1 MENDLTTA
9 QSSIEKERRNQRRE
23 RLRLLMLSA
32 GTVLVLLA
40 LWEAAVRLGMVNAKY
55 LCAPTTVLKT
65 FFIKLTDP
73 KPDGAVLGVHL
84 WTSLKLVFCGYL
96 LAVVVGVPLGLFLSY
111 YYTLDKLIS
120 PIFEIM
126 RPIPPIAWIP
136 LSLIWLGIGTTAKAF
151 IIFVA
156 AFVPCVIN
164 SYTGIR
170 LTNPVLISV
179 AKTCGA
185 SQWEIFTTVCI
196 PSAMP
201 LAFTGIRVALGNAWS
216 TLVAAEL
223 IAATSGLGYMI
234 QQGRSFGRSD
244 IIIVGMFTIG
254 ITGAVLHWLVGRLE
268 NKVIQWRAE
277 R

>member
-1 MENDLTTA
+1 MANDLNTA
-9 QSSIEKERRNQRRE
+9 GNSIEKEKQKRRKE
-23 RLRLLMLSA
+23 KLRLLMLSV
-32 GTVLVLLA
+32 GTILVLLA
-40 LWEAAVRLGMVNAKY
+40 LWEAVVRLGMVNAKY

-65 FFIKLTDP
+65 FFVKLTDA
-73 KPDGAVLGVHL
+73 KPDGAALGVHL
-84 WTSLKLVFCGYL
+84 WTSLKLVFCGYS
-96 LAVVVGVPLGLFLSY
+96 LAVAVGVPLGLFLSY
-111 YYTLDKLIS
+111 YYTLDKLIT

-170 LTNPVLISV
+170 LTNPVLVSV

-185 SQWEIFTTVCI
+185 SRWEIFTTVCI

-201 LAFTGIRVALGNAWS
+201 MAFTGIRVALGNAWS

-254 ITGAVLHWLVGRLE
+254 ITGAALHWLVGRLE

>member
-1 MENDLTTA
+1 MTNGENVVR
-9 QSSIEKERRNQRRE
+9 SSVEQEKRNQKRE
-23 RLRLLMLSA
+23 KIRLFLLSVT
-32 GTVLVLLA
+32 TVVVLLA
-40 LWEAAVRLGMVNAKY
+40 IWEIAVRLNWVNSKY
-55 LCAPTTVLKT
+55 LCAPSTVLKT

-84 WTSLKLVFCGYL
+84 WTSLKLVFIGYGI
-96 LAVVVGVPLGLFLSY
+96 AVVIGVPLGLFLAY
-111 YYTLDKLIS
+111 YHTLDKLVS
-120 PIFEIM
+120 PIFEII

-136 LSLIWLGIGTTAKAF
+136 LSLIWLGIGTEAKAF

-185 SQWEIFTTVCI
+185 SRWKIFTTVCI

-201 LAFTGIRVALGNAWS
+201 MAFTGIRVALGNAWS

-223 IAATSGLGYMI
+223 IAATAGLGYMI

-254 ITGAVLHWLVGRLE
+254 ITGAVLFWALGLLE
-268 NKVIQWRAE
+268 NKMMKWRAG

>member
-1 MENDLTTA
+1 MGNDITTA
-9 QSSIEKERRNQRRE
+9 QSSIEKERQNQRRE
-23 RLRLLMLSA
+23 KLRLLMLSA

-84 WTSLKLVFCGYL
+84 WTSLKLVFCGYS
-96 LAVVVGVPLGLFLSY
+96 LAVAVGVPLGLFLSY

-179 AKTCGA
+179 AKTDRK
-185 SQWEIFTTVCI
+185 SV
-196 PSAMP
+196 
-201 LAFTGIRVALGNAWS
+201 V
-216 TLVAAEL
+216 
-223 IAATSGLGYMI
+223 
-234 QQGRSFGRSD
+234 
-244 IIIVGMFTIG
+244 
-254 ITGAVLHWLVGRLE
+254 
-268 NKVIQWRAE
+268 
-277 R
+277 